1 MVLLTLMPS
10 HRETARNGLKALS
23 VRIERNA
30 GMSAAPAIIAPK
42 FISESFHI
50 FYNFFFF
57 LCFLKIY
64 FNLKTFVYLV
74 KI

>member
-1 MVLLTLMPS
+1 MVDKCYLLSTGFVLFLLLTLMPS

-42 FISESFHI
+42 FISESF
-50 FYNFFFF
+50 YNF
-57 LCFLKIY
+57 LCG
-64 FNLKTFVYLV
+64 
-74 KI
+74 